1 MISNEPDFWFEGIR
15 TRSLRD
21 RARESSTKSSKS
33 TEIHQSIVVFDAKC
47 NRKSF
52 YGTQNQSL
60 SFAKAKHIIT
70 NAECNSEFDLVM
82 FGEKT
87 LGAPF

>member
-1 MISNEPDFWFEGIR
+1 MSLTFGLKGFAQVVFEIEPEKAPQNPQNQLKYIKIDQI
-15 TRSLRD
+15 L
-21 RARESSTKSSKS
+21 
-33 TEIHQSIVVFDAKC
+33 VVFDAKC

-52 YGTQNQSL
+52 YVTQNQSL
-60 SFAKAKHIIT
+60 SFEKAKHIIT

-82 FGEKT
+82 FDEIA

>member
-1 MISNEPDFWFEGIR
+1 MISDEPDFWFEGIR
-15 TRSLRD
+15 TSSLRD
-21 RARESSTKSSKS
+21 RARESSTKSSKY
-33 TEIHQSIVVFDAKC
+33 IKIDQILVVFDAKC

-52 YGTQNQSL
+52 YVMQNQSL
-60 SFAKAKHIIT
+60 SFEKAKHIIT

-82 FGEKT
+82 FDEIT